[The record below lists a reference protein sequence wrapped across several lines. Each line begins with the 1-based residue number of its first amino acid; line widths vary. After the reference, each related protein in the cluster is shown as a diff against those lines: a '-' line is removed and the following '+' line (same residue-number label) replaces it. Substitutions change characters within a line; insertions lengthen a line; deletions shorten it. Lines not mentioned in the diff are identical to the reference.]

1 MKNVEKIP
9 FEKSNFLD
17 QEDDILRENGFVS
30 IDEIDERDLDLIENP
45 DERKRLEEEINN
57 YKASKKL

>member
-30 IDEIDERDLDLIENP
+30 IDEIDERDLNLIEDP

>member
-9 FEKSNFLD
+9 FKKSNFLD
-17 QEDDILRENGFVS
+17 QEDDILRENGFIS
-30 IDEIDERDLDLIENP
+30 IDEIDERDLDLIDDP
-45 DERKRLEEEINN
+45 DERKRLEEEIND

>member
-1 MKNVEKIP
+1 MKNDEKIP
-9 FEKSNFLD
+9 FKKSNFLE

-30 IDEIDERDLDLIENP
+30 IDEIDERDLDLIEDP
-45 DERKRLEEEINN
+45 DERKRLEEEIND